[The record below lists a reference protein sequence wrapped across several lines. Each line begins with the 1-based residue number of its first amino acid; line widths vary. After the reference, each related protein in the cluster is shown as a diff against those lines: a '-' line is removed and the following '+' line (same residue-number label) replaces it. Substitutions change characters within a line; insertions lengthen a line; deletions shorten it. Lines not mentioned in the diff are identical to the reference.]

1 MDQEYHAGKVDLDCA
16 FAIYNSFDPKLL
28 NYSVRMIS
36 DWRMLEDLDLSD
48 RKILRAMQEAGR
60 LSVSDLSEQVGLSK
74 TPCLTRL
81 RRLEDQGYIRRYKA
95 VLDPAKIRQDYVT
108 YVQVKLSATTRR
120 HLTAFS
126 DAVQNV
132 PEIQSCH
139 MMSGGYDFLLKIR
152 TRNMRA
158 YRELLGDVL
167 SELPGIAQ
175 TSTFPVMETVKE
187 TDDLVVVE
195 PD

>member
-1 MDQEYHAGKVDLDCA
+1 
-16 FAIYNSFDPKLL
+16 
-28 NYSVRMIS
+28 
-36 DWRMLEDLDLSD
+36 MLEDLDMFD
-48 RKILRAMQEAGR
+48 RKILRAMQADGR
-60 LSVSDLSEQVGLSK
+60 LSISELSEQVGLSK

-81 RRLEDQGYIRRYKA
+81 RRLESQGYVQRYKG
-95 VLDPAKIRQDYVT
+95 VLDASKIRQDYVT
-108 YVQVKLSATTRR
+108 FVQVKLESTHRR
-120 HLTAFS
+120 HLKAFS
-126 DAVQNV
+126 DAVQHV
-132 PEIQSCH
+132 PQIQSCH

-158 YRELLGDVL
+158 YRELLGDVV

-187 TDDLVVVE
+187 VDDLLVID